1 LEKAEFQLS
10 PEEFSIDFRNTLI
23 PREVEIPYSSKKC
36 KGCHRPRKPGKI
48 REIEIDYG
56 KPRKVRKM

>member
-1 LEKAEFQLS
+1 
-10 PEEFSIDFRNTLI
+10 
-23 PREVEIPYSSKKC
+23 VEIPYSSKKC

-56 KPRKVRKM
+56 KSRKVRKM